1 MPYISSLEGVGRRP
15 CVWVA
20 SSCLWLAGVAVSVLP
35 LAQKLRGHIWV
46 PGCLSL
52 SLALPFA
59 PHVI

>member
-1 MPYISSLEGVGRRP
+1 MSGWQFMSVAGRDGSQCAP
-15 CVWVA
+15 A
-20 SSCLWLAGVAVSVLP
+20 SSEA
-35 LAQKLRGHIWV
+35 KRHIWV

>member
-1 MPYISSLEGVGRRP
+1 MCLGG
-15 CVWVA
+15 
-20 SSCLWLAGVAVSVLP
+20 SSCLWLAGMAVSVLL